1 MPEHPLLER
10 LMARLDEIENR
21 IVSLED
27 RAAEQRDD
35 LKVASE
41 HLDRLADN
49 MASMER
55 DMASMERDIEDH
67 DSVDALVVE
76 VQLMRD
82 TIKRAEWQ
90 SWLPAQAREN
100 IRRAT

>member
-1 MPEHPLLER
+1 MPEHPLFEK

-55 DMASMERDIEDH
+55 DIEDH

-82 TIKRAEWQ
+82 TIERAEWQ

-100 IRRAT
+100 IRRAS

>member
-1 MPEHPLLER
+1 MPEHPLFEK

-55 DMASMERDIEDH
+55 DIEYH

-82 TIKRAEWQ
+82 TIERAEWQ
-90 SWLPAQAREN
+90 SWLPARAQEN
-100 IRRAT
+100 IRRAS

>member
-1 MPEHPLLER
+1 MPEHPLFEK

-55 DMASMERDIEDH
+55 DIEDH
-67 DSVDALVVE
+67 DSVDALAVE

-82 TIKRAEWQ
+82 TIERAERQ
-90 SWLPAQAREN
+90 SWVPAQAQEN
-100 IRRAT
+100 IRRAS

>member
-1 MPEHPLLER
+1 MPEHPLFEK

-41 HLDRLADN
+41 HLDRLAD
-49 MASMER
+49 S
-55 DMASMERDIEDH
+55 MASMERDIEDH
-67 DSVDALVVE
+67 DSVDALVME
-76 VQLMRD
+76 VQLLRD
-82 TIKRAEWQ
+82 TIERAERQ
-90 SWLPAQAREN
+90 SWLPAQAQEN
-100 IRRAT
+100 IRRAS

>member
-1 MPEHPLLER
+1 MPEHPLFEK

-41 HLDRLADN
+41 HLDRLAGN
-49 MASMER
+49 
-55 DMASMERDIEDH
+55 MASMERDIEDH

-82 TIKRAEWQ
+82 TIERAEGQ

-100 IRRAT
+100 IRRAS